1 MSDLSPFLR
10 ADRWLQQLFQ
20 SRAAATGGVIR
31 RKRDDIERLVGWGR
45 FTRELERRG
54 FRAIENAGQVIIFCN
69 QERVTI
75 IR

>member
-1 MSDLSPFLR
+1 MNDLSPFLR

-20 SRAAATGGVIR
+20 SRAAASGGVIR

-54 FRAIENAGQVIIFCN
+54 YRAIENAGQVIIFCN
-69 QERVTI
+69 QEPVTL

>member
-10 ADRWLQQLFQ
+10 TDRWLQQLFQ
-20 SRAAATGGVIR
+20 SRAAASGGVIR
-31 RKRDDIERLVGWGR
+31 RKREDIERLVGWGR

-54 FRAIENAGQVIIFCN
+54 YRAIENAGQVIIFCN

>member
-20 SRAAATGGVIR
+20 SRMAANGGVIR

-54 FRAIENAGQVIIFCN
+54 YHAIENAGQVIIFCN
-69 QERVTI
+69 QEHVTI

>member
-54 FRAIENAGQVIIFCN
+54 YRAIENAGLVIIFCN
-69 QERVTI
+69 QEHVTI

>member
-20 SRAAATGGVIR
+20 SRAAASGGVIR
-31 RKRDDIERLVGWGR
+31 RKREDIERLVGWGR

-54 FRAIENAGQVIIFCN
+54 YRAIENAGQVIIFCN

>member
-20 SRAAATGGVIR
+20 SRAAASGGVIR

-54 FRAIENAGQVIIFCN
+54 YRAIENAGQVIIFCN